1 MKDSRQ
7 PINSQL
13 SRRQILA
20 LGLGGATT
28 VAFAQ
33 TATNSTSS
41 SNERWSE
48 LRGQLLLNPRWAYF
62 DTASS
67 GPATRAVLAAEYRA
81 LEALHADEQEFYAAR
96 YNSQA
101 VQQLCG
107 HIASWMNCSRD
118 DLTLTRGA
126 HAGLEQFAT
135 WFNFQPPL
143 QSGDELVICSQLPA
157 TTINYWTHW
166 AREHGLSIKTVMLPS
181 PLLNAQQAIESFS
194 AAISDRTRAI
204 IFSHVQHTDGAILPV
219 RELCQLARDRKA
231 MSIVDGTLALG
242 AMYVSIADMNCDV
255 YVSSFSHWVN
265 GPQHTG
271 VLFVRRELHAQ
282 LPYLSD
288 ALIEMLD
295 LNTSSWPALIAR
307 LPQDFLHYAPQFQ
320 ALPAALSLQEN
331 LGRSVVSARIRELS
345 SYARLQM
352 QSANVQVITP
362 IPGELWSNILSIRT
376 GRRNAA
382 EMISYLRR
390 TDQVV
395 AGGMNFSTGAILRL
409 SFHIYNSLEDIDR
422 MMRGLIRA
430 LKG

>member
-1 MKDSRQ
+1 
-7 PINSQL
+7 
-13 SRRQILA
+13 
-20 LGLGGATT
+20 
-28 VAFAQ
+28 
-33 TATNSTSS
+33 
-41 SNERWSE
+41 
-48 LRGQLLLNPRWAYF
+48 
-62 DTASS
+62 
-67 GPATRAVLAAEYRA
+67 
-81 LEALHADEQEFYAAR
+81 
-96 YNSQA
+96 
-101 VQQLCG
+101 
-107 HIASWMNCSRD
+107 
-118 DLTLTRGA
+118 
-126 HAGLEQFAT
+126 
-135 WFNFQPPL
+135 
-143 QSGDELVICSQLPA
+143 
-157 TTINYWTHW
+157 
-166 AREHGLSIKTVMLPS
+166 
-181 PLLNAQQAIESFS
+181 
-194 AAISDRTRAI
+194 
-204 IFSHVQHTDGAILPV
+204 
-219 RELCQLARDRKA
+219 